1 MRILSSCPHLLLTT
15 YKDHG
20 EVGLHAHPRTS
31 HLEDAEMPLV
41 STLLGAVIPPPLQ
54 TAVATSEGRVTDA
67 EITQVTWWPGKSIAV
82 RYKTMVT
89 GGALAG
95 RQAFVCVAGRI
106 PNGALLVESVEGAVG
121 VWRVPHDPAL
131 PGLPSALNHGKA
143 TRLLTDLGAQAGPVT
158 TSLVSYR
165 PGRRAVVAVNGGKEG
180 VYLKLVRTNRVEHLH
195 RSHRSLASALPVP
208 ESLGYAPDLGLI
220 ALQSLPGMTLR
231 AALEDAAQ
239 PLPTAE
245 EIVGV
250 VHSLPQPESM
260 RMTTSPIERMPE
272 IAAVLAAVVPELS
285 DVIARLVEHIGEEQS
300 TATTPTH
307 GDFYESQLLVGR
319 GAVVGLLDLD
329 TYGWGRPGDDAA
341 TMLGHLS
348 IWAGLSKN
356 PARVLDLGR
365 RLLAIWDR
373 ILDPVE
379 LRVRTAAVALSLA
392 TGPFRVQAASWPGET
407 ADRVHIAERWLE
419 SANRAHEKS
428 LIPVSP
434 RAQSPA
440 RY

>member
-1 MRILSSCPHLLLTT
+1 
-15 YKDHG
+15 
-20 EVGLHAHPRTS
+20 
-31 HLEDAEMPLV
+31 MPLV
-41 STLLGAVIPPPLQ
+41 STLLGSVVPPPLQ
-54 TAVATSEGRVTDA
+54 AAVAISEGQVTDA
-67 EITQVTWWPGKSIAV
+67 EISQVTWWPGKSITV
-82 RYKTMVT
+82 RYKAMVT

-106 PNGALLVESVEGAVG
+106 PKGALLVESEEGAVG

-131 PGLPSALNHGKA
+131 PGLASALNQSEA
-143 TRLLTDLGAQAGPVT
+143 ARLLTDLGAQSGPVT

-165 PGRRAVVAVNGGKEG
+165 PGRRAVVAVKGGNEG
-180 VYLKLVRTNRVEHLH
+180 VYLKLVRTNRVEDLH

-208 ESLGYAPDLGLI
+208 KSLGYAPDLGLI

-231 AALEDAAQ
+231 EAVEDAAQ
-239 PLPTAE
+239 PLPSAE

-250 VHSLPQPESM
+250 VHALPPPESM
-260 RMTTSPIERMPE
+260 RISPSPIERVPE
-272 IAAVLAAVVPELS
+272 IAAVLAAVVPEMS

-300 TATTPTH
+300 QATTPTH

-319 GAVVGLLDLD
+319 GAVVGLLDID
-329 TYGWGRPGDDAA
+329 TYGWGRPSDDAA

-365 RLLAIWDR
+365 RLLTSWDR

-379 LRVRTAAVALSLA
+379 LRVRTAAVVLSLA

-407 ADRVHIAERWLE
+407 ADRVNTAERWLE
-419 SANRAHEKS
+419 SAARAHEKS
-428 LIPVSP
+428 LIPVS
-434 RAQSPA
+434 R
-440 RY
+440 